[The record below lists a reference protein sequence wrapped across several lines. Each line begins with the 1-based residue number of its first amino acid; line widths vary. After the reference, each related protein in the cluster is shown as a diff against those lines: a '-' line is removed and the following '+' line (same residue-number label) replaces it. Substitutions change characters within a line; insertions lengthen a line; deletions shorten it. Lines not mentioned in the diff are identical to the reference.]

1 MQHLLQLTMHDTM
14 ICRLYSVSVYLVLSQ
29 RGVSSV
35 LSDNNNDPP
44 HHGHPGPVPA
54 VPAGVPGGAAV
65 GELPGAGHLLPRAVL
80 GQGEARQPG

>member
-1 MQHLLQLTMHDTM
+1 MHDTM

-35 LSDNNNDPP
+35 LSDNNNVPP
-44 HHGHPGPVPA
+44 HHLHPVPA
-54 VPAGVPGGAAV
+54 VPAVPGGVAL

>member
-1 MQHLLQLTMHDTM
+1 M
-14 ICRLYSVSVYLVLSQ
+14 
-29 RGVSSV
+29 SSV

-44 HHGHPGPVPA
+44 HHLHPVPA
-54 VPAGVPGGAAV
+54 VPAVPGGVAV